1 MRNAVLAAAVFAALA
16 APASA
21 GGLSPD
27 VPGGHPSLGSGS
39 GRWSL
44 CPRAPGKTGLSLFL
58 PAQAQQPRH
67 PERLL
72 ARAVAQASPHGVNFR
87 LCEEPRSGDEANQG
101 SAHGLLRA
109 SSKHCR
115 R

>member
-1 MRNAVLAAAVFAALA
+1 MLRRIVIVSAAFNRGDRPMRNAVLAAAVFAALA

-44 CPRAPGKTGLSLFL
+44 CRAHLEKQGYPYSYLRKRSSRGILSACSRELW
-58 PAQAQQPRH
+58 R
-67 PERLL
+67 
-72 ARAVAQASPHGVNFR
+72 
-87 LCEEPRSGDEANQG
+87 
-101 SAHGLLRA
+101 
-109 SSKHCR
+109 KHHR
-115 R
+115 VV